1 MSYSKLLRE
10 RGPRSSSEVLV
21 IPCEDVNTKQL
32 RITGEKFPDNAL
44 ELCDNCYWCCTCFN
58 MKGVI
63 DACPLCDAIVSKI
76 PITLDE
82 VSRIEYSEKSG
93 LTLYFERKNPFR

>member
-1 MSYSKLLRE
+1 MSDSKLLLE
-10 RGPRSSSEVLV
+10 RDPITSSEGLV
-21 IPCEDVNTKQL
+21 ILCEDINTKQL
-32 RITGEKFPDNAL
+32 QITGEKFPDNVL

-58 MKGVI
+58 FKGLI
-63 DACPLCDAIVSKI
+63 DACPFCGAIVSKI

-93 LTLYFERKNPFR
+93 LTLCFDRKNPFR